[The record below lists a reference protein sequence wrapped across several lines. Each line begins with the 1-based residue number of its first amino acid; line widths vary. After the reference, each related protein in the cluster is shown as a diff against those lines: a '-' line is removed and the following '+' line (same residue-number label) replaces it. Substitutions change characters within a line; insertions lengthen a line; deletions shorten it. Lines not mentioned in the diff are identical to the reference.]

1 MIIRSR
7 EMEINEETIG
17 KLVGEFNRDVLP
29 RLCMLRD
36 EYDGKSPITRRV
48 RTAGLPNNRL
58 AHPYQRYIVT
68 MASGYLAGQPV
79 QYTAMDGNDKAVD
92 ALRALYRVSD
102 MDSIDSE
109 LARDASIYGKG
120 VCITYIDSSNRV
132 RCSTIDPR
140 TAFVVYD
147 DTVEHRPILGVH
159 IYQTYAPD
167 GRVNGKAAD
176 VYTERDKITYMRRGA
191 AVGVD
196 GSGGFTQ
203 ERVEEHLFDGV
214 PIIEVWNDADETGDF
229 ERVLSLIHAY
239 DQQES
244 DRVNDKQQFTDAI
257 LLLTGCVLEK
267 NDDDDDEDQRTPAQK
282 LLEEKTLSLPDT
294 DAKAEWLVK
303 QSDESGNE
311 ILRLALKS
319 DIHKLSM
326 VPDLSDENFAAN
338 ASGVAMKYK
347 LLGFEQLTKNKER
360 YFREGLMSRM
370 RIYAGILKTRDNIT
384 LDPEQVQITFTRSLP
399 ANETEIASMV
409 SMLEGIVP
417 KRTLL
422 AQVPF
427 VEDVDA
433 AMDEMTAEKAEA
445 ARVQREAFGADYYDA
460 NQRAQFDTDG
470 DDNA

>member
-7 EMEINEETIG
+7 EMEINQETIG
-17 KLVGEFNRDVLP
+17 TLVGEFNRSVLP
-29 RLCMLRD
+29 RLRMLRD

-48 RTAGLPNNRL
+48 RTAGLPNNKL
-58 AHPYQRYIVT
+58 SHPYQRYIVT

-79 QYTAMDGNDKAVD
+79 QYTAMDGNDQAVD

-120 VCITYIDSSNRV
+120 VCIVYIDSSNRV

-147 DTVEHRPILGVH
+147 DTVEHRPICGVH

-167 GRVNGKAAD
+167 GRVNGTAAD

-191 AVGVD
+191 TD
-196 GSGGFTQ
+196 GSGGAGGFTQ
-203 ERVEEHLFDGV
+203 ERMEEHLFDGV

-267 NDDDDDEDQRTPAQK
+267 DPDDEDVRTPAQK

-294 DAKAEWLVK
+294 DAKAEWLTK

-347 LLGFEQLTKNKER
+347 LLGFEQLTQNKER
-360 YFREGLMSRM
+360 YFREGLTSRM
-370 RIYAGILKTRDNIT
+370 RIYAGILKKRDNIT

-409 SMLEGIVP
+409 ATLDGIVP
-417 KRTLL
+417 TRTLL

-433 AMDEMTAEKAEA
+433 AMDELA
-445 ARVQREAFGADYYDA
+445 AQKEQAVQAQREAFGADYYDA
-460 NQRAQFDTDG
+460 NARAQFDTDG
-470 DDNA
+470 EDNA

>member
-7 EMEINEETIG
+7 EMEINQETIG
-17 KLVGEFNRDVLP
+17 TLVGEFNRSVLP
-29 RLCMLRD
+29 RLRMLRD

-48 RTAGLPNNRL
+48 RTAGLPNNKL
-58 AHPYQRYIVT
+58 SHPYQRYIVT

-79 QYTAMDGNDKAVD
+79 QYTAMDGNDQAVD

-120 VCITYIDSSNRV
+120 VCIVYIDSSNRV

-147 DTVEHRPILGVH
+147 DTVEHRPICGVH

-167 GRVNGKAAD
+167 GRVNGTAAD

-191 AVGVD
+191 TD
-196 GSGGFTQ
+196 GSGGAGGFTQ
-203 ERVEEHLFDGV
+203 ERMEEHLFDGV

-257 LLLTGCVLEK
+257 LLLTGCVMEK
-267 NDDDDDEDQRTPAQK
+267 DPDDKRSPAQR

-347 LLGFEQLTKNKER
+347 LLGFEQLTQNKER
-360 YFREGLMSRM
+360 YFREGLTSRM
-370 RIYAGILKTRDNIT
+370 RIYAGILKKRDSIT

-409 SMLEGIVP
+409 ATLDGIVP
-417 KRTLL
+417 TRTLL

-433 AMDEMTAEKAEA
+433 AMDELA
-445 ARVQREAFGADYYDA
+445 AQKEQAAQAQREAFGADYYDA
-460 NQRAQFDTDG
+460 NARAQFDTDG
-470 DDNA
+470 EDNA

>member
-7 EMEINEETIG
+7 EMEINQETVG
-17 KLVGEFNRDVLP
+17 TLVGEFNRDVLP
-29 RLCMLRD
+29 RLRMLRD

-48 RTAGLPNNRL
+48 RTAGLPNNKL

-79 QYTAMDGNDKAVD
+79 QYTAMDGNDQAVD

-120 VCITYIDSSNRV
+120 VCIVYIDSSNRV

-147 DTVEHRPILGVH
+147 DTVEHRPICGVH

-167 GRVNGKAAD
+167 GRVNGTAAD

-191 AVGVD
+191 AD
-196 GSGGFTQ
+196 GSGGAVGFTQ
-203 ERVEEHLFDGV
+203 ERMEEHLFDGV
-214 PIIEVWNDADETGDF
+214 PIVEVWNDADETGDF

-257 LLLTGCVLEK
+257 LLLTGCVMEQ
-267 NDDDDDEDQRTPAQK
+267 DPEDKRSPAQR

-294 DAKAEWLVK
+294 DAKAEWLTK

-347 LLGFEQLTKNKER
+347 LLGFEQLTQNKER

-460 NQRAQFDTDG
+460 NARAQFDTDG
-470 DDNA
+470 EDNA

>member
-7 EMEINEETIG
+7 EMEINQETVG
-17 KLVGEFNRDVLP
+17 TLVGEFNRDVLP
-29 RLCMLRD
+29 RLRMLRD

-48 RTAGLPNNRL
+48 RTAGLPNNKL
-58 AHPYQRYIVT
+58 SHPYQRYIVT

-79 QYTAMDGNDKAVD
+79 QYTAMDGNDQAVD

-120 VCITYIDSSNRV
+120 VCIVYIDSSNRV

-147 DTVEHRPILGVH
+147 DTVEHRPICGVH

-167 GRVNGKAAD
+167 GRVNGTAAD
-176 VYTERDKITYMRRGA
+176 VYTERDKITYMRRGTT
-191 AVGVD
+191 D
-196 GSGGFTQ
+196 GSGGAVGFTQ
-203 ERVEEHLFDGV
+203 ERMEEHLFDGV

-267 NDDDDDEDQRTPAQK
+267 DPDDEDERTPAQK

-294 DAKAEWLVK
+294 DAKAEWLTK

-347 LLGFEQLTKNKER
+347 LLGFEQLTQNKER
-360 YFREGLMSRM
+360 YFREGLTSRM

-409 SMLEGIVP
+409 ATLDGIVP
-417 KRTLL
+417 TRTLL

-433 AMDEMTAEKAEA
+433 AMDELA
-445 ARVQREAFGADYYDA
+445 AQKEQAAQAQREAFGADYYDA
-460 NQRAQFDTDG
+460 NARAQLDTDG
-470 DDNA
+470 EDNA